1 MVRAPIGQVLSSNDS
16 HITRE
21 TPMVYIF
28 FLLDRPDTEALR
40 MTVRS
45 SHRTYLETV
54 AHHIAFAGPL
64 LDEKGTMIGSLLAID
79 FPTEIDARAWL
90 SQEPFTQA
98 GLYAS
103 IQIHA
108 FENRWP
114 QKTGFPRA

>member
-1 MVRAPIGQVLSSNDS
+1 
-16 HITRE
+16 
-21 TPMVYIF
+21 MVYIF

-40 MTVRS
+40 MTMHS
-45 SHRTYLETV
+45 PHRTYLETV
-54 AHHIAFAGPL
+54 ADHIAFAGPL
-64 LDEKGTMIGSLLAID
+64 LDVKGTMIGSLLAID